1 MLHYLIAPIDPSPG
15 SIWGCTIGHFVMMIA
30 LFVIVEMVMVV
41 VVGVEFSWVFFT
53 SIACFIAPVV
63 FICLEVNLVFPEDPV
78 KENSGWVIGGAQCR
92 ILLSQMCRILNLPH
106 SGVRNGY
113 VPTPRKK
120 KYVKKFLEMIRSLQ
134 LLIRNDVLLIWGKNF
149 GLWSERL
156 DMDFWFE
163 GVMRY
168 TISVNK
174 SRHRL

>member
-1 MLHYLIAPIDPSPG
+1 
-15 SIWGCTIGHFVMMIA
+15 MMIA

-92 ILLSQMCRILNLPH
+92 IPLSQMCRILNLPH

-113 VPTPRKK
+113 VPTPRK
-120 KYVKKFLEMIRSLQ
+120 EISG
-134 LLIRNDVLLIWGKNF
+134 NDPESPTLD
-149 GLWSERL
+149 SERCFIDL
-156 DMDFWFE
+156 RKEFWSL
-163 GVMRY
+163 V
-168 TISVNK
+168 
-174 SRHRL
+174 